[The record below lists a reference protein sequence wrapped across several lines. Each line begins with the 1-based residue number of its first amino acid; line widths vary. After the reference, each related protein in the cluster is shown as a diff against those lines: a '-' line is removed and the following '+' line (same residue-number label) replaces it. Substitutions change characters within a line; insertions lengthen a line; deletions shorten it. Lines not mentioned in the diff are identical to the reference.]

1 MKLFKMYKKYRK
13 YRIATSV
20 AVSIGIGTLVAAK
33 VISDKK
39 KEKASDKI
47 ENEGLFLTKT
57 KAPLLLEESND
68 YVEVLPEPNHE
79 DSPNDKLLEFI
90 NTASRK
96 DLKQIQGIGNVT
108 AKKIVSERPIESI
121 YVLKQIPRLPQS
133 LFSKFG
139 LEK

>member
-1 MKLFKMYKKYRK
+1 MKLFKMYKKHRK

-20 AVSIGIGTLVAAK
+20 AVSIGLGTLVAAK

-39 KEKASDKI
+39 KEKASDKK
-47 ENEGLFLTKT
+47 ESEKLFQIGT
-57 KAPLLLEESND
+57 KAPLLLEEPKN

-90 NTASRK
+90 NTATPR

-108 AKKIVSERPIESI
+108 AKKIVSQRPIESI